1 MRTNYPNTTTT
12 YYPFGMLIKE
22 RAYSSDSYRFG
33 FNGMEKV
40 DEVSGEANNLDFG
53 ARIYDS
59 RLGRFF
65 SADPRGAEHFWHSS
79 YSFAANSPI
88 YYIDNNGEIPIPAA
102 VFGAITG
109 ALSEALG
116 QVGVFVLD
124 KGMSLPDAFANVNM
138 NDVFIAAGTGAITGF
153 FDGGTSKFIK
163 FVKSKRTQKLMKI
176 SALFILEIV
185 EDVTKKY
192 ANGKDQDIMAS
203 IAGAFVE
210 VGLGELM
217 PDANWFKRKAKNA
230 EKDLKRLTKKTNSP
244 EFDKK
249 SLKKQNRL
257 KSKLEATQ
265 KEYTSYKTGEA
276 IIQSI
281 SDGTAVAAA
290 NKAQSYFENKPDPTP
305 SIKIGPLECDCYVK

>member
-1 MRTNYPNTTTT
+1 MSILIKKERLRLTKNALFKLKMQKTALFQYSSNPYSQSVTATLCKP
-12 YYPFGMLIKE
+12 PFGMLIKE

-185 EDVTKKY
+185 EDVTKKICKWKRSRY
-192 ANGKDQDIMAS
+192 YGFDCRS
-203 IAGAFVE
+203 ICRSRAG
-210 VGLGELM
+210 
-217 PDANWFKRKAKNA
+217 RINA
-230 EKDLKRLTKKTNSP
+230 
-244 EFDKK
+244 
-249 SLKKQNRL
+249 
-257 KSKLEATQ
+257 
-265 KEYTSYKTGEA
+265 
-276 IIQSI
+276 
-281 SDGTAVAAA
+281 
-290 NKAQSYFENKPDPTP
+290 
-305 SIKIGPLECDCYVK
+305 